1 MNKIKILAALILG
14 TAILFV
20 GCVSKPSE
28 PEEEKKTPEI
38 EQEEKKVEDKTDK
51 DKTGKKEKEPEPE
64 PEPEPVQIDPPDV
77 AFVKNIQSELQSGS
91 VANAIELFENIPEE
105 LKDDE
110 EMNMLLA
117 SLYISNGD
125 YDKAKGATVTPF
137 ASSAAASSS
146 AACFVWP

>member
-14 TAILFV
+14 TAILFT

-28 PEEEKKTPEI
+28 PEEEKQTPEI

-64 PEPEPVQIDPPDV
+64 PEPVQIDPPDV
-77 AFVKNIQSELQSGS
+77 AFVKNIQSELQTGS

-105 LKDDE
+105 LK
-110 EMNMLLA
+110 
-117 SLYISNGD
+117 
-125 YDKAKGATVTPF
+125 V
-137 ASSAAASSS
+137 
-146 AACFVWP
+146 